1 MAISV
6 RTPLL
11 CDKIANDD
19 ENFGK
24 CSGTLRCTLNTNP
37 S

>member
-1 MAISV
+1 MLHGYINSV

-24 CSGTLRCTLNTNP
+24 CSGTL
-37 S
+37 